1 MQPSDPVR
9 RLAAVWFAD
18 IVGYT
23 ALSNRDEDAAMRI
36 VGAFQDV
43 SRSTAEEHGGRVV
56 KFIGDA
62 VLTEFSSTDGALRSA
77 LDVLAAF
84 EALDDVKSSQVALR
98 IGLHVGEVVGTDDG
112 DIYGDGVNF
121 ASRLETA
128 ATPGRIFVS
137 DAVRTQVRQRPVFE
151 TRSVGPRTLKGLPRP
166 VEVFEAAYAGKLK
179 APLPPMAPVGRPTHM
194 RRSRAIALGMTV
206 AITGFSAL
214 VVWSAFLR
222 RDSAPALRY
231 QVEQF
236 TYTGTAEAPRF
247 SPDGGTLGVLEA
259 AGRFGGNLQICEV
272 EGGSTGCDPAADG
285 VTAFD
290 WSGADSL
297 VWERSGAVF
306 AGSGM
311 DDAERLAGGWGDF
324 TVESRSDMATRVQH
338 ARSGSVVLRQA
349 LGEETAEI
357 VLATP
362 PGTRIWETAWSP
374 DGKWLLFTFTDEDG
388 IASLRLLEAGAAEP
402 AELLTRRVAN
412 PRWGPDSQTVYFLH
426 ELGRA
431 RLLNVLQID
440 RRGELASGPW
450 DVPIGRNIEGFDIAA
465 NGLIAFTEVQRQ
477 SNLVGL
483 GLEAGAPSEALTSG
497 TARVSWP
504 TLSPDAGKLAFVR
517 NGDVFVRSLAAD
529 EQNDTQLTQLSAP
542 IAALRWS
549 PDGDLLAF
557 ILQEASQRTLHV
569 IDADPDA
576 EGDPRQVPLAQ
587 PLPYDLDPELTWA
600 RGGDAVVYV
609 GADNAG
615 WPSILSTVDTRTEGD
630 ELLIAPD
637 SQSVESFQGIVASPD
652 GTRVVLG
659 DGFGGLRFVT
669 LDDGTVSDL
678 YLDEP
683 GLPIHW
689 SQDGRIVVRSILN
702 RAELLTVDLDTGRT
716 ESLASL
722 PEGCDQVTLNL
733 AAGRIVCSV
742 PSPVERDV
750 WLARPAN

>member
-1 MQPSDPVR
+1 MQPSDPAR

-36 VGAFQDV
+36 VGAFQDM
-43 SRSTAEEHGGRVV
+43 SRATAEEHGGRVV

-77 LDVLAAF
+77 LDVLTAF
-84 EALDDVKSSQVALR
+84 EALEDVKATDVALR
-98 IGLHVGEVVGTDDG
+98 IGLHVGEVVGSDDG

-128 ATPGRIFVS
+128 ATPGRVFVS
-137 DAVRTQVRQRPVFE
+137 EAVRTQVRQRPVFA
-151 TRSVGPRTLKGLPRP
+151 TRSVGRRTLKGLPRP
-166 VEVFEAAYAGKLK
+166 VEIFEAAYAGKLK
-179 APLPPMAPVGRPTHM
+179 APLPPVAPVQRPTHI

-206 AITGFSAL
+206 AITGFLAL
-214 VVWSAFLR
+214 VVWSAFQR

-231 QVEQF
+231 RVEQF
-236 TYTGTAEAPRF
+236 TYSGMAEEPRF
-247 SPDGGTLGVLEA
+247 SPDGGSLGVLEGS
-259 AGRFGGNLQICEV
+259 GRFGGDLQVCEV
-272 EGGSTGCDPAADG
+272 EGGSTGCDAAAEG

-306 AGSGM
+306 AGSST
-311 DDAERLAGGWGDF
+311 DDAEQLAAGWGDF

-338 ARSGSVVLRQA
+338 ARSGSIVLRQA
-349 LGEETAEI
+349 LGDGQVDT

-374 DGKWLLFTFTDEDG
+374 DGRWLLFTFTDAEG
-388 IASLRLLEAGAAEP
+388 IASLRLLADGESEP
-402 AELLTRRVAN
+402 AQLLTRRVAN
-412 PRWGPDSQTVYFLH
+412 PRWGPDSQTVYFLQ
-426 ELGRA
+426 EFGRA

-450 DVPIGRNIEGFDIAA
+450 DVPIGRNIEGFDIAT

-483 GLEAGAPSEALTSG
+483 GLQTGAVAEPLTRG

-504 TLSPDAGKLAFVR
+504 TLDPDGTRLAFVR
-517 NGDVFVRSLAAD
+517 NGDVFVRALDTEAAED
-529 EQNDTQLTQLSAP
+529 IQLTQLSAP

-569 IDADPDA
+569 IDAAA
-576 EGDPRQVPLAQ
+576 EAGSDPRQVPLAQ

-600 RGGDAVVYV
+600 RDGDAVVYV
-609 GADNAG
+609 GADDAG

-630 ELLIAPD
+630 ELLVAPD
-637 SQSVESFQGIVASPD
+637 SQSVDSFQGIVASPD
-652 GTRVVLG
+652 GDRVVLG
-659 DGFGGLRFVT
+659 DGFGGLRFVS
-669 LDDGTVSDL
+669 LDGGAITDL

-683 GLPIHW
+683 GLPVHW
-689 SQDGRIVVRSILN
+689 SPDGRIVIRSILN
-702 RAELLTVDLDTGRT
+702 RSELRTVDLGTGRT
-716 ESLASL
+716 QALAGL
-722 PEGCDQVTLNL
+722 PEGCDQVTVSL
-733 AAGRIVCSV
+733 AANRIVCSV
-742 PSPVERDV
+742 PSPVERDI